1 MWTEFSEAAKI
12 TIFESCACVAFVLS
26 RTRNKPDMA
35 RSLDAWLG
43 WSIKPYSAFDKTPE
57 TALRASLKEKS
68 VAPRVKARIMLQ
80 SDLQTMSE
88 GNVCFLLARKL
99 ITLSTILKQ
108 VWAFTMIVGERT
120 TNSST
125 RSIVQQQIWQICY
138 DFRID
143 ARLHYPLE
151 EKVILLWNWRAF
163 GTMRW

>member
-1 MWTEFSEAAKI
+1 
-12 TIFESCACVAFVLS
+12 
-26 RTRNKPDMA
+26 
-35 RSLDAWLG
+35 
-43 WSIKPYSAFDKTPE
+43 
-57 TALRASLKEKS
+57 
-68 VAPRVKARIMLQ
+68 
-80 SDLQTMSE
+80 MSE

-138 DFRID
+138 GFRID

-151 EKVILLWNWRAF
+151 EEVILLWN
-163 GTMRW
+163 